1 MPAKRVVD
9 LLQVG
14 DVLAERIL
22 THLGGEYRSDYV
34 ALGIITADPDRLLE
48 IHGIGPS
55 KRDAIV
61 RANGFD
67 HVRHRRRATATP
79 NPVPHP
85 ARERAAAP
93 TGDPLANLNL
103 TNAQRAAVVEHLGT
117 PNGGG
122 TPTAQLARARLN
134 ADPYLLMEVP
144 GIPYRRVFD
153 IAVSIVRVAPHD
165 AKHNRYANRDI
176 LEGLGGVAPPG
187 QVLRERRRRRL
198 DPDARLA
205 REGLVERH
213 GLLWLPEEW
222 DAEGLIARWL
232 GGVGAGRV
240 EPLTYQE
247 GDDAYLVERHHL
259 NEEQRGFVRGALAH
273 PLAFLT
279 GSAGTGKTI
288 TITALIDLLRHRG
301 VNIHVLTLAGKSAE
315 RVAQACRARN
325 IRITLANEFG
335 VMVDDERT
343 APRGAGMV
351 YITTIHRGLRAD
363 GTGAFGVL
371 ELAAD
376 CVIIDEASMVPNG
389 LLAEVLRRV
398 RPNTR
403 IVLAGD
409 PAQLP
414 PIQYGRPFEDALAL
428 LPSRAH
434 WSHLIT
440 NYRQADQE
448 SIHVFATALRERTKP
463 PFLRAPGLDVH
474 TECPPDRA
482 VELVIEHLGDRA
494 ERVLEWQ
501 VITSPHRVRVAL
513 NARLQQH
520 VNPNGEALAQV
531 RDLDRTAS
539 LRQGDKVVIIK
550 NDYASGVMNGQT
562 GVVVE
567 GGSEDGGLTLRV
579 EGVLVELSRAQVFGH
594 VRLGYAITVHK
605 AQGSGW
611 PQVYSVE
618 DGRVWNHPNRLLY
631 TAVTRAER
639 YVMLASSSSRP
650 AWWEN
655 ATQPEPYRTS
665 TLAARL
671 TETGDDGT
679 HTLQAETR

>member
-1 MPAKRVVD
+1 MPAKRIVD

-22 THLGGEYRSDYV
+22 THLGGEYRSDHV

-48 IHGIGPS
+48 IQGIGPS

-61 RANGFD
+61 RTNGFD
-67 HVRHRRRATATP
+67 HVRQRRRPSTT
-79 NPVPHP
+79 PVPHP

-93 TGDPLANLNL
+93 TGDPFANLHL
-103 TNAQRAAVVEHLGT
+103 TNTQRTDAIERFGV
-117 PNGGG
+117 PRGGG
-122 TPTAQLARARLN
+122 TPSAQLARTRIN
-134 ADPYLLMEVP
+134 SDPYLLMEIP
-144 GIPYRRVFD
+144 GVSYRRVFD
-153 IAVSIVRVAPHD
+153 IAVSVARVAPHD

-205 REGLVERH
+205 REGVVERH

-222 DAEGLIARWL
+222 DAEGLVARWL
-232 GGVGAGRV
+232 AGVGGARV
-240 EPLTYQE
+240 EPLAYQA
-247 GDDAYLVERHHL
+247 GDDAYLLERHQL

-376 CVIIDEASMVPNG
+376 CVIVDEASMVPNG

-398 RPNTR
+398 RPDTR

-414 PIQYGRPFEDALAL
+414 PIQYGRPFEDALAM
-428 LPSRAH
+428 LPPTAH
-434 WSHLIT
+434 WSHLTT

-448 SIHVFATALRERTKP
+448 SIHVFATALRERSKP

-474 TECPPDRA
+474 TDCTPERA

-494 ERVLEWQ
+494 DRVLDWQ
-501 VITSPHRVRVAL
+501 VITSTNRVRVVL
-513 NARLQQH
+513 NERLQQH

-531 RDLDRTAS
+531 RDLDRTTS

-550 NDYASGVMNGQT
+550 NDYSSGVMNGQT
-562 GVVVE
+562 GVIVE
-567 GGSEDGGLTLRV
+567 GGNEDGGLKLRV
-579 EGVLVELSRAQVFGH
+579 EGVLVELTRAQVFGH

-639 YVMLASSSSRP
+639 YVMLATSSPRP
-650 AWWEN
+650 EWWDN
-655 ATQPEPYRTS
+655 ATQPEPLRTS
-665 TLAARL
+665 TLAARIRG
-671 TETGDDGT
+671 TGDDGT
-679 HTLQAETR
+679 HTLHPETR